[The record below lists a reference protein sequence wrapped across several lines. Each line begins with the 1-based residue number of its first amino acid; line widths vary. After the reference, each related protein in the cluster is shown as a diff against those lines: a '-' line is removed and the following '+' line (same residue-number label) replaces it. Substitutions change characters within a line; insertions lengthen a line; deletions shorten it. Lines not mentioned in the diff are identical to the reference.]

1 MSTIIFENKA
11 LLAAV
16 KKASVA
22 EKDAY
27 ELRVS
32 DRIEPKSGKHFVSL
46 CTCNGSVQSI
56 ITVFAT
62 VEGVDSN
69 ERIVFPASFSKMV
82 NTLAAFSEE
91 DFKIELGDNGCDI
104 SCGGASVPLPLLESA
119 VAIAPENGKTAKI
132 TMEASA
138 MKKAVEIG
146 SGVVSSEAGKIDAV
160 RNAVELSL
168 ISYEGKPA
176 VRIVSTNSLGHIG
189 AGAIASVKVAT
200 GVDEWLDKRRYTL
213 NSVFCKI
220 IAGLGDGEIDIML
233 FPKQVLVRHG
243 VDFYIVVPNAAIYPE
258 AVSRALYSPT
268 EAAFSVT
275 VSQKSLNSAVDIAM
289 LGRTETD
296 GKKTALSIS
305 NGVFTV
311 SSLIGRNTA
320 KVSAD
325 EVNGEIVIGVDGIYL
340 KQCAAHLGSSLTLYG
355 TGPNDLLY
363 LKTEEPGVVSFICP
377 CNLDEQ
383 KQEEEDAADESAS

>member
-27 ELRVS
+27 ELRVT

-56 ITVFAT
+56 ITTFAT
-62 VEGVDSN
+62 VEGVDSS
-69 ERIVFPASFSKMV
+69 ERIVFPASFSQMV

-91 DFKIELGDNGCDI
+91 DFKIELGDNGCEI

-119 VAIAPENGKTAKI
+119 VAIAPENEKTAKI
-132 TMEASA
+132 TVEASA
-138 MKKAVEIG
+138 LKRVVEIG
-146 SGVVSSEAGKIDAV
+146 SGVVSSESGGIDAV

-176 VRIVSTNSLGHIG
+176 VRIVSANALGHIA
-189 AGAIASVKVAT
+189 AGAIAPVKVAT
-200 GVDEWLDKRRYTL
+200 GVDEWLDKRRYAL

-243 VDFYIVVPNAAIYPE
+243 VDFYIVVPNAASYPE
-258 AVSRALYSPT
+258 LVGSSLYSPMK
-268 EAAFSVT
+268 AVFSVT
-275 VSQKSLNSAVDIAM
+275 VLQKSLNSAVDIAM
-289 LGRTETD
+289 LGRKESD
-296 GKKTALSIS
+296 GRLVALSIS

-311 SSLIGRNTA
+311 SSVKGRNTA
-320 KVSAD
+320 KVSAED
-325 EVNGEIVIGVDGIYL
+325 VTGEIVVGVDGRYV